1 MRPGGS
7 ARFRQDRLGCLM
19 AAVGAWNWD
28 AHTLNVTAMPADRKA
43 RLRVLLMTL
52 VRPLCPVSKS
62 LLVKLIVSY
71 VWQICRGAGAL
82 ERCRC

>member
-1 MRPGGS
+1 
-7 ARFRQDRLGCLM
+7 
-19 AAVGAWNWD
+19 
-28 AHTLNVTAMPADRKA
+28 
-43 RLRVLLMTL
+43 LLMTL

-71 VWQICRGAGAL
+71 VWQICRGAGVL